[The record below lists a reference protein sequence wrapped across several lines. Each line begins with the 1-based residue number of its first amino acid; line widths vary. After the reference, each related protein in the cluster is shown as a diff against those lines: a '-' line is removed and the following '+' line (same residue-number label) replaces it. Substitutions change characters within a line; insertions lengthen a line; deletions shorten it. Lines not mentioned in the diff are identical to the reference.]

1 MLKDYRAMNSVKTII
16 QSLLA
21 SAVDLTQPQQKFLMT
36 LFSTLLISC
45 GRANFTNLGRYSQL
59 SERTYRRQYQRSF
72 NFMKFNQQLIE
83 GAIEPESSVILAV
96 DCSFIPKSGK
106 QTYGIDYF
114 YNGSASRAEKGLEV
128 SAMAQSKA
136 LPVVLRRSARMRCVD
151 VNQKTAY
158 NLSVQQTPANS
169 SSSEKTEQ
177 PETTRIDHYLDQ
189 LEATVSDLPSSL
201 RYVVSDG
208 FYSKVKWVN
217 GVIDLKLEAI
227 GKLRRD
233 ANLRYLNQEKYPGRG
248 RPRKYAGKVDLTD
261 YTNSNF
267 NLVTQLSNNIDL
279 YTAVVWSISL
289 KRQIRIVYLLNNS
302 AASHSYA
309 VLFLH

>member
-1 MLKDYRAMNSVKTII
+1 
-16 QSLLA
+16 
-21 SAVDLTQPQQKFLMT
+21 
-36 LFSTLLISC
+36 
-45 GRANFTNLGRYSQL
+45 
-59 SERTYRRQYQRSF
+59 
-72 NFMKFNQQLIE
+72 MKFNQQLIE

-128 SAMAQSKA
+128 SAMA
-136 LPVVLRRSARMRCVD
+136 VVY

-189 LEATVSDLPSSL
+189 LEATVSYLPSSL

-217 GVIDLKLEAI
+217 GVIDLKLEA
-227 GKLRRD
+227 
-233 ANLRYLNQEKYPGRG
+233 
-248 RPRKYAGKVDLTD
+248 
-261 YTNSNF
+261 
-267 NLVTQLSNNIDL
+267 
-279 YTAVVWSISL
+279 
-289 KRQIRIVYLLNNS
+289 
-302 AASHSYA
+302 
-309 VLFLH
+309 